1 MPWTVRLADDTQLF
15 VENLPDKAR
24 RQVLRSLS
32 QLEEDPFLGNVKPLK
47 GKEWKGYYRK
57 RAGDCRIIF
66 FLHHEQRLVDVA
78 WVLRRS
84 EKTYR

>member
-1 MPWTVRLADDTQLF
+1 MPWTLRVADDAQSF
-15 VENLPDKAR
+15 IENLPAKAR
-24 RQVLRSLS
+24 RQVSRSLS
-32 QLEEDPFLGNVKPLK
+32 QLEEDPFRGNVRAFQ

-57 RAGDCRIIF
+57 RAGDYRIIF
-66 FLHHEQRLVDVA
+66 FLHHEQQLIDVA

>member
-1 MPWTVRLADDTQLF
+1 MPWTIRVADDAQSF
-15 VENLPDKAR
+15 IESLPEKAR
-24 RQVLRSLS
+24 RQVWRSVS
-32 QLEEDPFLGNVKPLK
+32 QLEEDPFRGDVQPLK

-57 RAGDCRIIF
+57 RVGDYRIIF
-66 FLHHEQRLVDVA
+66 FLHDEQRIIDVA

>member
-1 MPWTVRLADDTQLF
+1 MPWTIRVADDAQSF
-15 VENLPDKAR
+15 IENLSEKAR
-24 RQVLRSLS
+24 RQVSRSLS
-32 QLEEDPFLGNVKPLK
+32 QLEEDPFRGDVRPLQ

-57 RAGDCRIIF
+57 RAGDYRIIF
-66 FLHHEQRLVDVA
+66 FLHHEQRLIDVA